1 MKIKCFFTFSRDLKM
16 FLSSTHLTWKM
27 WRLPRIV
34 DVPFIQ
40 TSLTSSIAIPTGKYS
55 KIVVLLFIFMEL
67 ILVRFAYKTGAL
79 NIYFVLVLDNR
90 TLVTNGPII
99 RILFMTDE
107 RWNRK
112 IIIINRHLKIFFLFQ
127 RADIAILSP
136 LVQKLHLSSS

>member
-1 MKIKCFFTFSRDLKM
+1 M
-16 FLSSTHLTWKM
+16 
-27 WRLPRIV
+27 

-107 RWNRK
+107 R
-112 IIIINRHLKIFFLFQ
+112 
-127 RADIAILSP
+127 
-136 LVQKLHLSSS
+136 